1 MLTKKEFRRE
11 LRKNQTYAEQKLWSA
26 LRNRRLEGRKFR
38 RQHSI
43 GKYTV
48 DFFCY
53 EEKLVIEID
62 GDSHN
67 NIGSMQYDIDRDDF
81 LIERGNK
88 ILRFTNDEIYYHFEE
103 VLNEI
108 KNEFSPHPNPL
119 LKEKE

>member
-1 MLTKKEFRRE
+1 MLTQKEFRRE

-48 DFFCY
+48 DFFCH

-81 LIERGNK
+81 LTERGNK

-108 KNEFSPHPNPL
+108 KNELSPNPL
-119 LKEKE
+119 LKERE